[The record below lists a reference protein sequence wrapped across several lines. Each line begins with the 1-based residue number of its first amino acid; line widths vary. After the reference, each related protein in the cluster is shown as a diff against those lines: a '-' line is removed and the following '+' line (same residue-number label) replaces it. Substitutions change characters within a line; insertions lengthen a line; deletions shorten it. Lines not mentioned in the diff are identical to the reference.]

1 MKIGRHPAQLSFLL
15 SAIALLLIPLTSG
28 DASAE
33 PDPDE
38 DLTALI
44 AAAGNAEDHPDATA
58 VIVLDRTETEVEES
72 GLSHVVQHRVIKILT
87 EAGGRD
93 QGHQRFDYDPATQ
106 DLEIRRVV
114 IHRVG
119 GTIEPVDPGAAAD
132 VIAPARSIYW
142 GVRMRLLA
150 LPRLRIGDAV
160 EIETYR
166 KGFQIAY
173 LGAEQAPAAGRTT
186 TGDQADDDRYIPP
199 MRGHFYDVVLFQ
211 GPLPIVEQTYT
222 VRTPRDKPLQFAV
235 YNGEVFSSVTF
246 DATHFT
252 YRFWRGDLPP
262 APREWRS
269 PRTSDYVPKVVM
281 ATVQDWGEKSRWF
294 YQANA
299 QQFATTPEITAQVH
313 ELTRGADSV
322 DEKIAAINHWVAQEI
337 RYCGL
342 NMGAG
347 EGYTLHPGEMI
358 YTERSGVCK
367 DIAGMSIT
375 MLRAAGLEVYPAM
388 TMAGARVEAIPAD
401 QFNHCVGAV
410 RLADGS
416 FRMIDPTWIPFSRYD
431 WSLAEGEQHYVIG
444 TPEGEDLEITVA
456 FSPEENRVSLKVSG
470 TIADDGALDGHLEL
484 AAYGYPETRLR
495 RNLGNVPRPEA
506 HRRLAHWLAALS
518 PGAELLDAQYD
529 DPADFSRPLRLRL
542 DFRLPG
548 YGSVGETTVTW
559 APITPQLIMANY
571 SGLFRFAARDLPE
584 ERSTPAL
591 IWFPQ
596 QVKIDE
602 EIRVAKGYR
611 AQVGTGV
618 WAVDE
623 PDGFA
628 SCRLTAEPDG
638 RKLRLHGTIRIEGRT
653 ITVDHWPVFQATVR
667 QVEELGTIRFVATR
681 KGV

>member
-1 MKIGRHPAQLSFLL
+1 MKIGRHPARMPFLL
-15 SAIALLLIPLTSG
+15 SAIALLLIPLTSRG
-28 DASAE
+28 VGAE
-33 PDPDE
+33 PDRGE
-38 DLTALI
+38 DLATLI
-44 AAAGNAEDHPDATA
+44 AAAGDAEDHPDATA
-58 VIVLDRTETEVEES
+58 VVVFDRTETEVEDS
-72 GLSHVVQHRVIKILT
+72 GLSHVVKHRVIKILT
-87 EAGGRD
+87 DAGGRD

-106 DLEIRRVV
+106 SLEIRRVV
-114 IHRVG
+114 IHRDG
-119 GTIEPVDPGAAAD
+119 GSTEPIDPSAAAD

-173 LGAEQAPAAGRTT
+173 LGAEQTEAGGQTT

-211 GPLPIVEQTYT
+211 GSLPIVEQTYA

-252 YRFWRGDLPP
+252 YRFWRGDLPS

-269 PRTSDYVPKVVM
+269 PGISDYVPKVVM

-299 QQFATTPEITAQVH
+299 EQFATTPAINAQVQ
-313 ELTRGADSV
+313 ELTRGADSI

-416 FRMIDPTWIPFSRYD
+416 FKMIDPTWIPFSRYD

-444 TPEGEDLEITVA
+444 TPDGEDLARTA
-456 FSPEENRVSLKVSG
+456 AYSPEDNRVLLKVSG
-470 TIADDGALDGHLEL
+470 TIADDGTLNGHLEL
-484 AAYGYPETRLR
+484 ATYGYPETRLR
-495 RNLGNVPRPEA
+495 RSLGNVPRPEA
-506 HRRLAHWLAALS
+506 RRRLAHWLTALS
-518 PGAELLDAQYD
+518 SGAELLDAQYD
-529 DPADFSRPLRLRL
+529 DPADFSKPLELRL

-548 YGSVGETTVTW
+548 YSSVGETAVTW
-559 APITPQLIMANY
+559 AAITPQLIMANY
-571 SGLFRFAARDLPE
+571 SGLFRFAARDLPQ

-596 QVKIDE
+596 QVVIDE
-602 EIRVAKGYR
+602 EIRAPKGYR
-611 AQVGTGV
+611 SHAGSGV
-618 WAVDE
+618 WAVE
-623 PDGFA
+623 ESDGFA
-628 SCRLTAEPDG
+628 SCRLTAEADG
-638 RKLRLHGTIRIEGRT
+638 RKLRLNGNVRIEGRT
-653 ITVDHWPVFQATVR
+653 VTVDHWPVFQATVR
-667 QVEELGTIRFVATR
+667 QVEELATTHLVATR